1 MFPMYPMF
9 LFYPR
14 LPNDCDLP
22 PTIYSILDSI
32 VNFGEEEETPIKN
45 LAKEGRGE
53 IFDFDYPLSTHINRE
68 DFEVMILNNYMM
80 RRIGYETPTAFKLQ
94 LNVKLNSIMPIYN
107 KLFDSLDGWN
117 LFTDGEV
124 VSREVTRGETST
136 DSSESS
142 LTSSTTD
149 DSRFS
154 DTPQGRLQ
162 DIKDGTYMTDYTLNQ
177 NDNTSTGSSSGSS
190 SKDGT
195 EEETIT
201 RTPAN
206 KIELYKEFQNNIKSI
221 YQLIFDE
228 LDELFYSLA

>member
-53 IFDFDYPLSTHINRE
+53 IFDFDYPLSTHINKE

-80 RRIGYETPTAFKLQ
+80 RRIGYETLTAFKLQ

-117 LFTDGEV
+117 LFTDGETT
-124 VSREVTRGETST
+124 TRNTV
-136 DSSESS
+136 DESS
-142 LTSSTTD
+142 MESSTTSTS
-149 DSRFS
+149 DSRFA
-154 DTPQGRLQ
+154 DTPQGRLT
-162 DIKDGTYMTDYTLNQ
+162 DIANGTYMTDYTLNS
-177 NDNTSTGSSSGSS
+177 DTTES
-190 SKDGT
+190 DGT
-195 EEETIT
+195 SNDEVNETIT
-201 RTPAN
+201 RTQHD
-206 KIELYKEFQNNIKSI
+206 KIGIYKQFQNDIKSI

>member
-14 LPNDCDLP
+14 LTNDCDLP

-53 IFDFDYPLSTHINRE
+53 IFDFDYPLSTHINKE

-80 RRIGYETPTAFKLQ
+80 RRIGYETHTAFKLQ

-228 LDELFYSLA
+228 LDELFYTLA

>member
-94 LNVKLNSIMPIYN
+94 LNVKLNNIMPMYN

-117 LFTDGEV
+117 LFADGETT
-124 VSREVTRGETST
+124 TRNTV
-136 DSSESS
+136 DESS
-142 LTSSTTD
+142 MESSTTSTS

-154 DTPQGRLQ
+154 DTPQGRLT
-162 DIKDGTYMTDYTLNQ
+162 DIENGSYMTDYTLN
-177 NDNTSTGSSSGSS
+177 NDTTES
-190 SKDGT
+190 DGT
-195 EEETIT
+195 SNDEVNETIT
-201 RTPAN
+201 RTQHD
-206 KIELYKEFQNNIKSI
+206 KIGIYKQFQNDIKSI

>member
-22 PTIYSILDSI
+22 PTIYSLLDSI

-68 DFEVMILNNYMM
+68 DFEVIILNNYMM

-162 DIKDGTYMTDYTLNQ
+162 DIKSGTYMTDYTLNQ
-177 NDNTSTGSSSGSS
+177 NDTTSTGSSSGSS

>member
-117 LFTDGEV
+117 LFTDGETT
-124 VSREVTRGETST
+124 TRNTV
-136 DSSESS
+136 DESS
-142 LTSSTTD
+142 MESSTTSTS

-154 DTPQGRLQ
+154 DTPQGRLT
-162 DIKDGTYMTDYTLNQ
+162 DIANGTYMTDYTLNS
-177 NDNTSTGSSSGSS
+177 DTTES
-190 SKDGT
+190 DGT
-195 EEETIT
+195 SNDEVNETIT
-201 RTPAN
+201 RTQHD
-206 KIELYKEFQNNIKSI
+206 KIGIYKQFQNDIKSI